1 MKEQKVVRYDRK
13 KNKVIVNVA
22 QEGDIENGGK
32 VIGHTKNMYRQEYA
46 PDEMKKIYVGIQAQ
60 LTQLQQQLKELKLR
74 QETTILKFP
83 EDELKELEEKM
94 LEIKALKQVEQD
106 KAGRKNM
113 EDGIKQLKKDAL
125 QLKPVMLKLKN

>member
-22 QEGDIENGGK
+22 QEGDIKNGEI
-32 VIGHTKNMYRQEYA
+32 VIGHTQNIFKQEYE
-46 PDEMKKIYVGIQAQ
+46 PEQMKKIYVSLQAQ
-60 LTQLQQQLKELKLR
+60 LNQLQQQLKEIKLR
-74 QETTILKFP
+74 QEITILKYN

-94 LEIKALKQVEQD
+94 LEIKTLKQIEQD
-106 KAGRKNM
+106 RAGRKNV

-125 QLKPVMLKLKN
+125 QLKPVMLKLRN